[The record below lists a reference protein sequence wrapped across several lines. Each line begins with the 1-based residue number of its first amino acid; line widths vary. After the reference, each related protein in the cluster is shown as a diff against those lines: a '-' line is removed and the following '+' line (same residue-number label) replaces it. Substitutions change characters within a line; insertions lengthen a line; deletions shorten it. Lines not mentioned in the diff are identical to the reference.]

1 MYALLTLIAGFTAR
15 TAVKLFTATEGLTW
29 N

>member
-1 MYALLTLIAGFTAR
+1 MYALLTLIAGYTAR
-15 TAVKLFTATEGLTW
+15 TAVKLFTATEGTVW